1 MSSSIVE
8 ARALEDFT
16 AAVITVSDSCAR
28 GERED
33 VSGPSVA
40 DILKKH
46 GFHVVTRQVVSD
58 DQIKI
63 QNLLIRLATEV
74 RFIATTGGTGI
85 AARDVTPEAT
95 RAICDRVIEGLAE
108 RIRWESTKKTPFAA
122 LSRGVCGTRG
132 QSLILNLPGNPR
144 GAVESLEAVID
155 LIPHALNLLQ
165 GNTAHT

>member
-8 ARALEDFT
+8 ARASEDFT

-28 GERED
+28 GERQD

-46 GFHVVTRQVVSD
+46 GFHVITRQVVSD

-95 RAICDRVIEGLAE
+95 RAICDRVIHRAHRLTLKGPTM
-108 RIRWESTKKTPFAA
+108 RDP
-122 LSRGVCGTRG
+122 GTRRSPKG
-132 QSLILNLPGNPR
+132 TS
-144 GAVESLEAVID
+144 
-155 LIPHALNLLQ
+155 
-165 GNTAHT
+165 

>member
-8 ARALEDFT
+8 ARASEDLT

-46 GFHVVTRQVVSD
+46 GFHVIARQVVSD

-63 QNLLIRLATEV
+63 QNLLVRLAMEV

-85 AARDVTPEAT
+85 AVRDVTPEAT

-108 RIRWESTKKTPFAA
+108 RIRLEGAKTTRFAA

-144 GAVESLEAVID
+144 GAVQSLEAVID

>member
-8 ARALEDFT
+8 ARASEDLT

-40 DILKKH
+40 HILKKH
-46 GFHVVTRQVVSD
+46 GFHVTTRQVVSD

-85 AARDVTPEAT
+85 AVRDVTPEAT

-108 RIRWESTKKTPFAA
+108 RIRLEGAKSTRFAA

-132 QSLILNLPGNPR
+132 QSLILNLPGNPK

>member
-8 ARALEDFT
+8 ARASEDLT

-40 DILKKH
+40 DILEKH
-46 GFHVVTRQVVSD
+46 GFHVIARQVVSD

-108 RIRWESTKKTPFAA
+108 RIRLEGAKTTRFAA

-132 QSLILNLPGNPR
+132 QSLILNLPGNPK